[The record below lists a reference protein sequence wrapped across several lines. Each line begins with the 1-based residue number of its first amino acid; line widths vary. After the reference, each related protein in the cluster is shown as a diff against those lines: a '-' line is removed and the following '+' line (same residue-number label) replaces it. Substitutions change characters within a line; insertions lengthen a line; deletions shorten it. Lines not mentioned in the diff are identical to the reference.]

1 VVKKGKA
8 SSIQACGKEF
18 EKMSTTDPIADMLTR
33 IRNANMAR
41 HEQVNIP
48 ASKLKLKI
56 AKILK
61 EERFIKGYDLIK
73 DNKQGIIKLY
83 LGYGPGKERIM
94 TGLKRVSK
102 PGLRIY
108 SKAGEIPKIRGGLG
122 VSILSTPQGVM
133 TGKQARRARVGGE
146 VICYVW

>member
-1 VVKKGKA
+1 
-8 SSIQACGKEF
+8 
-18 EKMSTTDPIADMLTR
+18 MSTTDPIADMLTR

>member
-1 VVKKGKA
+1 
-8 SSIQACGKEF
+8 
-18 EKMSTTDPIADMLTR
+18 MSTTDPIADMLTR

-41 HEQVNIP
+41 HEQVSIP

-61 EERFIKGYDLIK
+61 EERFIKDYDLVK

-83 LGYGPGKERIM
+83 LRYGPNKERVM

-102 PGLRIY
+102 PGLRTY
-108 SKAGEIPKIRGGLG
+108 SKAGEIPKIRGELG
-122 VSILSTPQGVM
+122 VTILSTPQGVM
-133 TGKQARRARVGGE
+133 TGKQARRAKVGGE

>member
-1 VVKKGKA
+1 MVKKGKA

>member
-1 VVKKGKA
+1 
-8 SSIQACGKEF
+8 
-18 EKMSTTDPIADMLTR
+18 MSTTDPTADMLTR

-41 HEQVNIP
+41 HEQVSIP

-61 EERFIKGYDLIK
+61 EERFIKDYDLVK

-83 LGYGPGKERIM
+83 LRYGPNKERVM

-108 SKAGEIPKIRGGLG
+108 SKAGEIPRIRGGLG
-122 VSILSTPQGVM
+122 VTILSTPQGVM
-133 TGKQARRARVGGE
+133 TGKQARRAKVGGE